1 MKKGMQITKYRN
13 YRPLNRND
21 FIIEILF
28 GVVFLLLA
36 FLNRFKTCGMIS
48 FWLFLFYFIIY
59 IIRNK
64 RILMKYMFLFFGIVF
79 YFMGNSICIFSKT
92 YLVELG
98 ITSFYNG
105 SLSVL
110 VFSYWIYLNLLAIL
124 DWKLAPLCYRNQT
137 IINYKISDALSLNY
151 ICIKYGRQ
159 LIFILSV
166 FMFMSVLEKPAF
178 ILSYNRF
185 EYAIKNLSGF
195 LYKIRTIPILLAPV
209 IVISVLESK
218 KLNNSKS
225 KIFNIIL
232 TYFPYILFALW
243 IGNKFGIFWQ
253 LFYSLA
259 IPFTIYINIEKI
271 ENTSLFIYIIGA
283 VLGLFLVVLVFYIA
297 RGNGMDSI
305 IEKLLRRFSAQGQI
319 WWTVFSDHGKKAKG
333 ISGFIV
339 EIKDIIISII
349 SKGKIKEYGVY
360 KIMKLYGSPSYIK
373 HYLDIDM
380 RFSAMGFELS
390 YCFFGYLSFLIFPL
404 VTIPVYVFIINFYIS
419 SVVNRDF
426 IRAFTLL
433 RILVVYDSGVCQG
446 DWYRFS
452 SKLDILIIFLFV
464 FTTLVRRRDKYF
476 AFQGKDYN

>member
-166 FMFMSVLEKPAF
+166 FMFMSVLEK
-178 ILSYNRF
+178 
-185 EYAIKNLSGF
+185 
-195 LYKIRTIPILLAPV
+195 
-209 IVISVLESK
+209 
-218 KLNNSKS
+218 
-225 KIFNIIL
+225 
-232 TYFPYILFALW
+232 
-243 IGNKFGIFWQ
+243 IG
-253 LFYSLA
+253 
-259 IPFTIYINIEKI
+259 
-271 ENTSLFIYIIGA
+271 
-283 VLGLFLVVLVFYIA
+283 
-297 RGNGMDSI
+297 
-305 IEKLLRRFSAQGQI
+305 
-319 WWTVFSDHGKKAKG
+319 
-333 ISGFIV
+333 
-339 EIKDIIISII
+339 
-349 SKGKIKEYGVY
+349 
-360 KIMKLYGSPSYIK
+360 
-373 HYLDIDM
+373 
-380 RFSAMGFELS
+380 
-390 YCFFGYLSFLIFPL
+390 
-404 VTIPVYVFIINFYIS
+404 
-419 SVVNRDF
+419 
-426 IRAFTLL
+426 RASC
-433 RILVVYDSGVCQG
+433 RERV
-446 DWYRFS
+446 
-452 SKLDILIIFLFV
+452 
-464 FTTLVRRRDKYF
+464 
-476 AFQGKDYN
+476 